1 MRPEPGARAVEQ
13 WTAVVA
19 IIYSL
24 TLAAGAGYVF
34 YASIRP
40 VTIAT
45 GYFAELADDPWVL
58 AFLVLLAMWVV
69 GPVILLVLVLIDLL
83 HPARLRWWFAVGW
96 LIVPTASAAI
106 GRVILHDFL
115 LLLTAFP
122 RDTDGTPLGP
132 SRFAPGAPYWQAL
145 IAASGQ
151 LAVGAIMIALIVA
164 LSAGSRRARRMRS
177 SEALG

>member
-1 MRPEPGARAVEQ
+1 MMPEPGGRAVEQ
-13 WTAVVA
+13 WTATVAVV
-19 IIYSL
+19 YSVI
-24 TLAAGAGYVF
+24 LAAGAGYVF

-45 GYFAELADDPWVL
+45 GYFAELADYPWVL
-58 AFLVLLAMWVV
+58 AFLVLLAVWVV
-69 GPVILLVLVLIDLL
+69 GPVALLVLGLIDLL
-83 HPARLRWWFAVGW
+83 HYARLRWWFAVGW
-96 LIVPTASAAI
+96 PIALTGGTAI
-106 GRVILHDFL
+106 GRVILHDFG

-145 IAASGQ
+145 IAACGQ

-164 LSAGSRRARRMRS
+164 CSRRAPSRVDLPLSR
-177 SEALG
+177 